1 MDWHQY
7 APDQVET
14 WADRIWRRPT
24 PTGSSEVEF
33 VHGAADVVARGTPGW
48 REGGVAGRGRIKEIL
63 RKRLY
68 SGRWRR
74 WAEQVRSGRHGI
86 EEGRMV
92 IALLENPR
100 PESAGA
106 LARCAPPRARLRV
119 LSEMPMCAEAPK
131 IEPGKDAG
139 RSHTKPVCGRLR
151 TLHGEDLQAPQSQGD
166 SLSRIAQVA

>member
-1 MDWHQY
+1 MEVDADNGTVRVDWHQY

-14 WADRIWRRPT
+14 WADRVLEAAYAH
-24 PTGSSEVEF
+24 GFSEVEF

-74 WAEQVRSGRHGI
+74 WAEEVRSGRHRI

-92 IALLENPR
+92 ITLLENPR
-100 PESAGA
+100 PN
-106 LARCAPPRARLRV
+106 PRARW
-119 LSEMPMCAEAPK
+119 
-131 IEPGKDAG
+131 
-139 RSHTKPVCGRLR
+139 PVVPPPA
-151 TLHGEDLQAPQSQGD
+151 HG
-166 SLSRIAQVA
+166 